1 MKLHF
6 GRGNAK
12 LDRLEKFVGPV
23 FTFSLLSGH
32 TCPYAKDCRSQ
43 AVIGDNGKAHI
54 QDGPDTLFR
63 CFSASQE
70 VLFPNVYKA
79 REENTEIVKQALV
92 GMRGEGS
99 DYLASKLLAA
109 MPAKAKVVRIHVGG
123 DFMRQD
129 YFDAWL
135 AVAKSDP
142 SRIYYAYTKALPF
155 WVKRIGEIPEN
166 FILTASFGGHRDDLI
181 VKHNL
186 RYTKV
191 VNSRYAARKLGLVV
205 DHDDTHAALPKHRG
219 TSFALLLHGIQ
230 PKGHKRPKYG
240 YTK

>member
-1 MKLHF
+1 MKLSF

-12 LDRLEKFVGPV
+12 LDKLEKFVGPV

-43 AVIGDNGKAHI
+43 AVKGENGKVHI
-54 QDGPDTLFR
+54 EDGPHTLFR

-70 VLFPNVYKA
+70 ALFPNVFKV
-79 REENTEIVKQALV
+79 RQDNTTIVVDSLVNGGVSALV
-92 GMRGEGS
+92 DRLI
-99 DYLASKLLAA
+99 DAI
-109 MPAKAKVVRIHVGG
+109 PRKAKVIRIHVGG

-135 AVAKSDP
+135 TVAKSDP

-166 FILTASFGGHRDDLI
+166 FLLTASYGGYRDSLIEQFG
-181 VKHNL
+181 L
-186 RYTKV
+186 RFTKV

-205 DHDDTHAALPKHRG
+205 DHDDTHAALPKFKS
-219 TSFALLLHGIQ
+219 TNFALLLHGVQ

-240 YTK
+240 YSS